1 MSKTS
6 LEYQRYLKDPNIID
20 PSFINEKLGL
30 NLQDILKEHIP
41 ELLVVTDFSRMDAQ
55 HKGYLESFPDLTY
68 KLYRLL
74 VLKTVYEEVPMLFER
89 FKDEIEE
96 WIHKTKD
103 AKRKIL
109 LDIKE
114 LELGV
119 LSNAQLK
126 EFVPIKNGIIE
137 HSFYNLNVKIMLSKK
152 ITNVLTVFKEF
163 PLSYTIPLIFTKI
176 DKKITTKVYTEPFL
190 DKSVIKTWTDK
201 AKTKIDKS
209 IVFRLKVSDGN
220 YAKVVLYDNVLLV
233 KYIFTSKDQVN
244 FYNAKEFV
252 KNNVKPLIKNINYIL
267 NENVS
272 IQDIDIK
279 YTTIKI
285 NTKSFRDV
293 FYLKDAIK
301 TKFTKQ
307 FTVLPMKYKKLLT
320 LKYNENT
327 IQINN
332 TDNQFVTYFSIRN
345 YSDFKDTINALTH
358 VFIAAKTAKTKEP
371 KKNVKN
377 IELLKQEGIKIDSKG
392 CQKRRQP
399 VITTKTDNVFL
410 YKNKGIVC
418 NNSVYPH
425 PGFTDNNVLCCFKKN
440 QTKKEAYI
448 RNTSN
453 TTQTNDNII
462 LLNKPILKTIGSTPR
477 NRIAILNVLIEKAL
491 NKVLQNG
498 VPFVF
503 YRLGNSGDEFAHLFN
518 KKMPESFLKN
528 EEVLRYVDNGS
539 YFGKTLKIQDVPY
552 VTKLE
557 IMSIFYKTNFLF
569 IDVNKIIKI
578 ITNEAYR
585 VVILYKTIKKIENI
599 ICIDNQEV
607 IKFFSLPETKKEY
620 IIKKQYVNP
629 LNKVTFLET
638 NYGIIPIK
646 PRVIYIGVPFTENIK
661 ELQHQ
666 EASQQYDNLQSIAFK
681 VQEQI
686 ISDLKTIGLLVNNVI
701 VPTKKSEQI
710 PSLKTQEYQGI
721 QDPDLILKSSSTL
734 FNKEIIKDLIYQML
748 RYLLSFLFK
757 THKIQDLQH
766 LEDYI
771 IITKDTLINTQI
783 NIPKD
788 TNLFIC
794 EPMSKDPFCK
804 NGKLVIPK
812 DLFNIFIQKISQDLQ
827 LKNKEGMQIVK
838 GTVKKYILGPNNYIK
853 KRNEKI
859 IKK

>member
-1 MSKTS
+1 MSKSS
-6 LEYQRYLKDPNIID
+6 LEYQMYLKDPNIID

-30 NLQDILKEHIP
+30 NLQDILKEHIL
-41 ELLVVTDFSRMDAQ
+41 ELLVVTDFNRMDAQ
-55 HKGYLESFPDLTY
+55 YKIYLETFPDLTY
-68 KLYRLL
+68 KSYRLL
-74 VLKTVYEEVPMLFER
+74 VLKIVYEEVPMLFER
-89 FKDEIEE
+89 FKDEIDE

-103 AKRKIL
+103 TKRKIL
-109 LDIKE
+109 LHLKE
-114 LELGV
+114 FQLHI
-119 LSNAQLK
+119 LSTTQLK

-137 HSFYNLNVKIMLSKK
+137 HSFYNLNLKITLSKK

-163 PLSYTIPLIFTKI
+163 PVSDTIPLIFTKI

-190 DKSVIKTWTDK
+190 DKSIIKKWIDK

-209 IVFRLKVSDGN
+209 IVFRLKVSDSN

-233 KYIFTSKDQVN
+233 KYIFTSKDKVN

-252 KNNVKPLIKNINYIL
+252 KNNVKPLVKHINYIL
-267 NENVS
+267 NENVN

-285 NTKSFRDV
+285 NMKSFRDV
-293 FYLKDAIK
+293 FHLKNAIK

-307 FTVLPMKYKKLLT
+307 FTVLPMKYKMLLT
-320 LKYNENT
+320 VKYNGNT

-332 TDNQFVTYFSIRN
+332 TDNQFVKYFSIRN

-358 VFIAAKTAKTKEP
+358 VFIAAKTAKPKEH

-377 IELLKQEGIKIDSKG
+377 IELLKREGIKIDSKG

-399 VITTKTDNVFL
+399 VITTKTDNAFF
-410 YKNKGIVC
+410 YKNNYIVC
-418 NNSVYPH
+418 NDSVYPH

-453 TTQTNDNII
+453 TSTPRNDNII
-462 LLNKPILKTIGSTPR
+462 LLNKPILKTIGSTPP

-491 NKVLQNG
+491 NKVLQNE

-503 YRLGNSGDEFAHLFN
+503 YRLGNYGDEFAHLFD
-518 KKMPESFLKN
+518 KKMPEYFLKN
-528 EEVLRYVDNGS
+528 EEVLRYIDNGS
-539 YFGKTLKIQDVPY
+539 YFGKTLKIQDVQY
-552 VTKLE
+552 VIKLE

-569 IDVNKIIKI
+569 IDVNRIIKI
-578 ITNEAYR
+578 ITNESYP
-585 VVILYKTIKKIENI
+585 VVILYKSIKKIENI

-607 IKFFSLPETKKEY
+607 TKFFSLPETKTEY

-638 NYGIIPIK
+638 NYGIMPIK
-646 PRVIYIGVPFTENIK
+646 PRVIYIGIPFTENIK

-666 EASQQYDNLQSIAFK
+666 EASQQYNNLQHLEFK

-686 ISDLKTIGLLVNNVI
+686 ISDNKTIGLLVNNVI
-701 VPTKKSEQI
+701 VPTNKSEQI
-710 PSLKTQEYQGI
+710 PALKTQEYQGI
-721 QDPDLILKSSSTL
+721 QDPDLILKSRSTL
-734 FNKEIIKDLIYQML
+734 FNKETITDLIYQRL

-757 THKIQDLQH
+757 TRKIQDLQH

-771 IITKDTLINTQI
+771 FITKDMPFASI

-788 TNLFIC
+788 TNLFVCDIT
-794 EPMSKDPFCK
+794 SKDPFCK

-812 DLFNIFIQKISQDLQ
+812 DLYTMFIQKISQDIK